1 MVILSLTARSFW
13 RASFMEPFPIDFDR
27 VIETFDFLNDWD
39 ARYHF
44 ITELGEQLPKFP
56 DVDRVDAYLVPE
68 CMSTVF
74 IQALRDPQGH
84 YTFRGDCDTSTV
96 KGVVAILL
104 AMFHGKTAQQIAD
117 FDADTGFETL
127 GLFDH
132 LSPSRHVGVYAMVQR
147 VKRQV
152 AALEAEAS

>member
-1 MVILSLTARSFW
+1 
-13 RASFMEPFPIDFDR
+13 MESFPINYER

-44 ITELGEQLPKFP
+44 ITELGEKLPDFP
-56 DVDRVDAYLVPE
+56 DSHRVEAYLVPE

-74 IQALRDPQGH
+74 IQAIRDPQGR

-104 AMFHGKTAQQIAD
+104 AMFHGQTAQEIAD
-117 FDADTGFETL
+117 LDADAGFERL

-132 LSPSRHVGVYAMVQR
+132 LSPTRHVGVYAMVQR

-152 AALEAEAS
+152 AVLEAGES

>member
-1 MVILSLTARSFW
+1 
-13 RASFMEPFPIDFDR
+13 MESFPINYER

-44 ITELGEQLPKFP
+44 ITELGEKLPDFP
-56 DVDRVDAYLVPE
+56 DSHRVEAYLVPE

-74 IQALRDPQGH
+74 IQAVRDPQGR

-104 AMFHGKTAQQIAD
+104 AMFHGQTAQEIAD
-117 FDADTGFETL
+117 FDADAGFERL

-132 LSPSRHVGVYAMVQR
+132 LSPTRHVGVYAMVQR

-152 AALEAEAS
+152 AVLEAGES

>member
-1 MVILSLTARSFW
+1 
-13 RASFMEPFPIDFDR
+13 MESFPIDYQR

-44 ITELGEQLPKFP
+44 ITELGEKLPDFP
-56 DVDRVDAYLVPE
+56 DSHRVEAYLVPE

-74 IQALRDPQGH
+74 IQAVRDPQGR

-104 AMFHGKTAQQIAD
+104 AMFHGQTAQEIAD
-117 FDADTGFETL
+117 FDADAGFERL

-132 LSPSRHVGVYAMVQR
+132 LSPTRHVGVYAMVQR

-152 AALEAEAS
+152 AALETGVS

>member
-1 MVILSLTARSFW
+1 
-13 RASFMEPFPIDFDR
+13 MESFPINYER

-44 ITELGEQLPKFP
+44 ITELGEKLPVFP
-56 DVDRVDAYLVPE
+56 DSHRVEAYLVPE

-74 IQALRDPQGH
+74 IQAIRDPQGR

-104 AMFHGKTAQQIAD
+104 AMFHGQTAQEIAD
-117 FDADTGFETL
+117 FDADAGFERL

-132 LSPSRHVGVYAMVQR
+132 LSPTRHVGVYAMVQR
-147 VKRQV
+147 LKRQV
-152 AALEAEAS
+152 TALEAGES

>member
-1 MVILSLTARSFW
+1 
-13 RASFMEPFPIDFDR
+13 MESFPINYER

-44 ITELGEQLPKFP
+44 ITELGEKLPVFP
-56 DVDRVDAYLVPE
+56 DSHRVEAYLVPE

-74 IQALRDPQGH
+74 IQAIRDPQGR

-104 AMFHGKTAQQIAD
+104 AMFHGQTAQEIAD
-117 FDADTGFETL
+117 FDADAGFERL

-132 LSPSRHVGVYAMVQR
+132 LSPTRHVGVYAMVQR

-152 AALEAEAS
+152 TGLEAGES

>member
-1 MVILSLTARSFW
+1 
-13 RASFMEPFPIDFDR
+13 MEPFPIDFDR

-56 DVDRVDAYLVPE
+56 DVDRVDEYLVPE

-117 FDADTGFETL
+117 FDADAGFETL

-152 AALEAEAS
+152 AALEAGAS

>member
-1 MVILSLTARSFW
+1 
-13 RASFMEPFPIDFDR
+13 METFPIDYPR
-27 VIETFDFLNDWD
+27 VVEAFEFLQDWD

-44 ITELGEQLPKFP
+44 ITELGEKLAPYP
-56 DVDRVDAYLVPE
+56 DEERIDLYLVPE
-68 CMSTVF
+68 CMSTVY
-74 IQALRDPQGH
+74 IRAIRDTGGIF
-84 YTFRGDCDTSTV
+84 TFHGDCDTSTV

-104 AMFHGKTAQQIAD
+104 AMFSGRTADEIEE
-117 FDADTGFETL
+117 FDADAEIDKL

-152 AALEAEAS
+152 SAIEEARS

>member
-1 MVILSLTARSFW
+1 
-13 RASFMEPFPIDFDR
+13 MESFPINYER

-44 ITELGEQLPKFP
+44 ITELGEKLPDFP
-56 DVDRVDAYLVPE
+56 DSHRVEAYLVPE

-74 IQALRDPQGH
+74 IQAIRDPQGR

-104 AMFHGKTAQQIAD
+104 AMFHGQTAQEIAD
-117 FDADTGFETL
+117 FDADAGFERL

-132 LSPSRHVGVYAMVQR
+132 LSPTRHVGVYAMVQR

-152 AALEAEAS
+152 AALETGVS

>member
-1 MVILSLTARSFW
+1 
-13 RASFMEPFPIDFDR
+13 MESFPINYER
-27 VIETFDFLNDWD
+27 VIETFDFLHDWD

-44 ITELGEQLPKFP
+44 ITELGEKLPDFP
-56 DVDRVDAYLVPE
+56 DSHRVEAYLVPE

-74 IQALRDPQGH
+74 IQAVRDPQGR

-104 AMFHGKTAQQIAD
+104 AMFHGQTAQEIAD
-117 FDADTGFETL
+117 FDADAGFERL

-132 LSPSRHVGVYAMVQR
+132 LSPTRHVGVYAMVQR

-152 AALEAEAS
+152 AALETGVS

>member
-1 MVILSLTARSFW
+1 
-13 RASFMEPFPIDFDR
+13 MESFPIDYQR

-44 ITELGEQLPKFP
+44 ITELGEKLPDFP
-56 DVDRVDAYLVPE
+56 DSHRVEAYLVPE

-74 IQALRDPQGH
+74 IQAIRDPQGR

-104 AMFHGKTAQQIAD
+104 AMFHGQTAQEIAD
-117 FDADTGFETL
+117 FDADAGFERL

-132 LSPSRHVGVYAMVQR
+132 LSPTRHVGVYAMVQR

-152 AALEAEAS
+152 AALEAEES

>member
-1 MVILSLTARSFW
+1 
-13 RASFMEPFPIDFDR
+13 MESFPINYER

-44 ITELGEQLPKFP
+44 ITELGEKLPVFP
-56 DVDRVDAYLVPE
+56 DSHRVEAYLVPE

-74 IQALRDPQGH
+74 IQAIRDPQGR

-104 AMFHGKTAQQIAD
+104 AMFHGQTAQEIAD
-117 FDADTGFETL
+117 FDADAGFERL

-132 LSPSRHVGVYAMVQR
+132 LSPTRHVGVYAMVQR

-152 AALEAEAS
+152 TALEAGES

>member
-1 MVILSLTARSFW
+1 
-13 RASFMEPFPIDFDR
+13 MESFPINYER

-44 ITELGEQLPKFP
+44 ITELGEKLPDFP
-56 DVDRVDAYLVPE
+56 DSHRVEADLVPE
-68 CMSTVF
+68 GLSTV
-74 IQALRDPQGH
+74 RDPQGR

-104 AMFHGKTAQQIAD
+104 AMFHGQTAQEIAD
-117 FDADTGFETL
+117 FDADAGFERL

-132 LSPSRHVGVYAMVQR
+132 LSPTRHVGVYAMVLR

-152 AALEAEAS
+152 ATLEAGES

>member
-1 MVILSLTARSFW
+1 
-13 RASFMEPFPIDFDR
+13 MESFPINYER

-44 ITELGEQLPKFP
+44 ITELGEKLPVFP
-56 DVDRVDAYLVPE
+56 DSHRVEAYLVPE

-74 IQALRDPQGH
+74 IQAIRDAQGR

-104 AMFHGKTAQQIAD
+104 AMFHGQTAQEIAD
-117 FDADTGFETL
+117 FDADAGFERL

-132 LSPSRHVGVYAMVQR
+132 LSPTRHVGVYAMVQR

-152 AALEAEAS
+152 TALEAGES

>member
-1 MVILSLTARSFW
+1 
-13 RASFMEPFPIDFDR
+13 MEPFPIDFDR

-56 DVDRVDAYLVPE
+56 DADRVDAYLVPE

-104 AMFHGKTAQQIAD
+104 AMFHGKTAQQIVD
-117 FDADTGFETL
+117 FDADAGFETL

>member
-1 MVILSLTARSFW
+1 
-13 RASFMEPFPIDFDR
+13 MEPFPIDFDR

-104 AMFHGKTAQQIAD
+104 AMFHGKTAEQIAD

>member
-1 MVILSLTARSFW
+1 
-13 RASFMEPFPIDFDR
+13 MEPFPIDFDR

-104 AMFHGKTAQQIAD
+104 AMFHGKTAEQIAD

-152 AALEAEAS
+152 AALEAGAS

>member
-1 MVILSLTARSFW
+1 
-13 RASFMEPFPIDFDR
+13 MESFPINYQR

-44 ITELGEQLPKFP
+44 ITELGEKLPVFP
-56 DVDRVDAYLVPE
+56 DSHRVEAYLVPE

-74 IQALRDPQGH
+74 IQAIRDPQGR

-104 AMFHGKTAQQIAD
+104 AMFHGQTAQEIAD
-117 FDADTGFETL
+117 FDADAGFERL

-132 LSPSRHVGVYAMVQR
+132 LSPTRHVGVYAMVQR

-152 AALEAEAS
+152 TALEAGES

>member
-1 MVILSLTARSFW
+1 
-13 RASFMEPFPIDFDR
+13 MESFPINYER

-44 ITELGEQLPKFP
+44 ITELGEKLPDFP
-56 DVDRVDAYLVPE
+56 DSHRVEAYLVPE

-74 IQALRDPQGH
+74 IQAVRDPQGR

-104 AMFHGKTAQQIAD
+104 AMFHGQTAQEIAD
-117 FDADTGFETL
+117 FDADAGFERL

-132 LSPSRHVGVYAMVQR
+132 LSPTRHVGVYAMVQR

-152 AALEAEAS
+152 AALETGVS

>member
-1 MVILSLTARSFW
+1 
-13 RASFMEPFPIDFDR
+13 MESFPIDYQR

-44 ITELGEQLPKFP
+44 ITELGEKLPDFP
-56 DVDRVDAYLVPE
+56 DSHRVEAYLVPE

-74 IQALRDPQGH
+74 IQAVRDPQGR

-104 AMFHGKTAQQIAD
+104 AMFHGQTAQEIAD
-117 FDADTGFETL
+117 FDADAGFERL

-132 LSPSRHVGVYAMVQR
+132 LSPTRHVGVYAMVLR

-152 AALEAEAS
+152 AALETGVS

>member
-1 MVILSLTARSFW
+1 
-13 RASFMEPFPIDFDR
+13 MEPFPIDFER

-44 ITELGEQLPKFP
+44 ITELGEKLPEFP
-56 DVDRVDAYLVPE
+56 DSDRVEAYLVPE

-74 IQALRDPQGH
+74 IQAVRDPQGH

-104 AMFHGKTAQQIAD
+104 AMFHDKTAQQIAD
-117 FDADTGFETL
+117 FDADAGFERL

-132 LSPSRHVGVYAMVQR
+132 LSPTRHVGVYAMVQR

-152 AALEAEAS
+152 AALEAVES